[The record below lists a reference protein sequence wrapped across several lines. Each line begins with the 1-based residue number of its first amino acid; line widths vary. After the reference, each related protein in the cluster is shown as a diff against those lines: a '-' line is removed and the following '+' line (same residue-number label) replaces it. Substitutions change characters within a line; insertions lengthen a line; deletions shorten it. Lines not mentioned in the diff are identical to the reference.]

1 MREWTGNQPIRLVID
16 RTGRLDTTLHIFD
29 HKAPTWVFT
38 DSSGTDTETLK
49 YIRLDFEMDILPQM
63 LSELYQRNI
72 LSVVVEGG
80 GILLNS
86 FLQDG
91 LWDEAFV
98 YTGNQFFGKG
108 VAAPQISGETIGLEI
123 LDDCKLHVLRNMSEH
138 DFKD

>member
-1 MREWTGNQPIRLVID
+1 
-16 RTGRLDTTLHIFD
+16 
-29 HKAPTWVFT
+29 
-38 DSSGTDTETLK
+38 
-49 YIRLDFEMDILPQM
+49 M

-72 LSVVVEGG
+72 LSLVVEGG

-108 VAAPQISGETIGLEI
+108 VAAPLISGETIGYEI
-123 LDDCKLHVLRNMSEH
+123 LDDCRLHVRRNKSEH